1 MVHQQTRAGR
11 RAQTDAGH
19 TRLVGRTVDGGVA
32 VRRRQT
38 DGAATT
44 RGQRAGWWAG
54 GGAWQVLTLDIPCY
68 GSDIGYFK
76 RQFTAWALFGKR
88 QTVYEG
94 RGEIR
99 SKTSVANLFCFV
111 LGRGGREVGRSGKSN
126 RPWYQAL
133 QTSKFLTNY
142 LRGWVARGL
151 VSSKKILTLVAR
163 LVLVS

>member
-19 TRLVGRTVDGGVA
+19 TRLVGRTVDGGAA

-38 DGAATT
+38 DGAATA

-76 RQFTAWALFGKR
+76 RQFAAWALFGKR
-88 QTVYEG
+88 ETVYEG
-94 RGEIR
+94 RGEVG
-99 SKTSVANLFCFV
+99 SKVFNLFCFV
-111 LGRGGREVGRSGKSN
+111 LGRGGRSVRSVGKVVSTLVSSSPN
-126 RPWYQAL
+126 
-133 QTSKFLTNY
+133 FLTNS

-151 VSSKKILTLVAR
+151 GSSKKFLTLVAR